1 MTIGERIKKRR
12 LEMGL
17 TQKDIY
23 IKTGI
28 STGNLSRIES
38 GGVLPSASTLIA
50 FSEILN
56 CSTDWILTGK
66 EFENQIITYTSSEER
81 VLNLYKQL
89 PDEEQEEIISIL
101 EIKIRKLKGA
111 KKKLEK
117 LSNSN
122 QKEIS

>member
-1 MTIGERIKKRR
+1 MTIGERIKNRR

-23 IKTGI
+23 IGTGI

-50 FSEILN
+50 FSEILK

-66 EFENQIITYTSSEER
+66 EFENQVINYTSSEER
-81 VLNLYKQL
+81 VLNLYRQL

-101 EIKIRKLKGA
+101 EIKIKKLKGA

-117 LSNSN
+117 LSSSSL
-122 QKEIS
+122 EGIS

>member
-1 MTIGERIKKRR
+1 MTIGERIKNRR

-23 IKTGI
+23 IGTGI

-50 FSEILN
+50 FSEILK

-117 LSNSN
+117 LSSSSL
-122 QKEIS
+122 EGIS